1 MLHFDPATGFYADDT
16 ETVRAAVAAD
26 WVAAFH
32 KDGQVDLN
40 TDPETPAGQLIDS
53 QTAAVTEKD
62 TELLYLCNQFDPAKN
77 EGVFQDAI
85 AKIYFLSRK
94 AATPSTATIA
104 VRGLSGTVIPVNA
117 QIMSSADDTIW
128 QNIAAFTI
136 GADGTGSGVFRC
148 TTEGLI
154 SAAAGTLTR
163 IMTVV
168 AGWDTATN
176 GHAATVGTLEENRG
190 QFELRRYASVALN
203 SRGTAA
209 SVYARIMQL
218 DDVIG
223 CVVRE
228 NKTNQ
233 PKVIDGVTLS
243 PHSVYVCVL
252 GGNDGAIATAMYRT
266 VSAGCDTNGTTTYTV
281 EDDTTGIKE
290 PIHFQRPTDADIT
303 IRLKFPDAA
312 GFSADD
318 LAAIRQAVFNNF
330 YGEDPTEVDGSIMAR
345 PLMGDI
351 IYAPRFAISVQNAGY
366 TDLLD
371 VDIAKTGGAWSDAL
385 YVKIDENPVLS
396 LADIVI
402 E

>member
-53 QTAAVTEKD
+53 QTAAISEKD

-77 EGVFQDAI
+77 EGIFQDAI
-85 AKIYFLSRK
+85 AKIYFLTRK
-94 AATPSTATIA
+94 PATPSTATIT

-128 QNIAAFTI
+128 QNVAAFTI

-176 GHAATVGTLEENRG
+176 EHAAVVGTLEENRG

-209 SVYARIMQL
+209 SVYARVMQL

-252 GGNDGAIATAMYRT
+252 GGNDGSIANAMYRT
-266 VSAGCDTNGTTTYTV
+266 VSAGCDTNGTTTYLV

-290 PIHFQRPTDADIT
+290 MIHFQRPADADIT

-318 LAAIRQAVFNNF
+318 LAVIRQAVFNNF
-330 YGEDPTEVDGSIMAR
+330 YGEDPTVIDGSIMAR
-345 PLMGDI
+345 PLMGDT

-385 YVKIDENPVLS
+385 HVRIDENPVLS

>member
-1 MLHFDPATGFYADDT
+1 MLHFDPATGFCADDT

-40 TDPETPAGQLIDS
+40 TDPETPAGQRIDS

-77 EGVFQDAI
+77 EGIFQDAI

-94 AATPSTATIA
+94 AATPSTATIT

-117 QIMSSADDTIW
+117 QVMSSADDTIW
-128 QNIAAFTI
+128 QNVAAFTI

-168 AGWDTATN
+168 AGWDIATN
-176 GHAATVGTLEENRG
+176 EHAAVVGTLEENRG

-209 SVYARIMQL
+209 SVYARVMQL
-218 DDVIG
+218 EDVIG

-252 GGNDGAIATAMYRT
+252 GGKDGAIATAIYRT
-266 VSAGCDTNGTTTYTV
+266 VSAGCDTNGTTDYLV

-290 PIHFQRPTDADIT
+290 MIHFQRPTDADIT

-330 YGEDPTEVDGSIMAR
+330 YGEDPTVVDGSIMAR
-345 PLMGDI
+345 PLMGDT

>member
-77 EGVFQDAI
+77 EGIFQDAI

-94 AATPSTATIA
+94 AATPSTATIT

-128 QNIAAFTI
+128 QNVAAFTI

-148 TTEGLI
+148 TSAGLI
-154 SAAAGTLTR
+154 PAAAGTLTR

-176 GHAATVGTLEENRG
+176 EHAAVVGTLEENRG

-203 SRGTAA
+203 SRGTVA

-228 NKTNQ
+228 NKTNI

-266 VSAGCDTNGTTTYTV
+266 VSAGCDTNGTTDYLV
-281 EDDTTGIKE
+281 EDDTTGTKE
-290 PIHFQRPTDADIT
+290 MIHFQRPTDADIT

-330 YGEDPTEVDGSIMAR
+330 YGEDPTVVDGSIMAR
-345 PLMGDI
+345 PLMGDT

>member
-53 QTAAVTEKD
+53 QTAAITEKD
-62 TELLYLCNQFDPAKN
+62 TELLYLCSQFDPAKN

-94 AATPSTATIA
+94 AATPSTATIT

-128 QNIAAFTI
+128 QNVAAFTI

-148 TTEGLI
+148 TSEGLI

-176 GHAATVGTLEENRG
+176 EHAAVVGTLEENRG

-228 NKTNQ
+228 NKANQ

-266 VSAGCDTNGTTTYTV
+266 VSAGCDTNGTTDYLV

-290 PIHFQRPTDADIT
+290 MIHFQRPTDADIT

-345 PLMGDI
+345 PLMGDT

>member
-53 QTAAVTEKD
+53 QTAAITEKD
-62 TELLYLCNQFDPAKN
+62 TELLYLCDQFDPAKN
-77 EGVFQDAI
+77 EGIFQDAI

-94 AATPSTATIA
+94 AATPSTTTIT
-104 VRGLSGTVIPVNA
+104 VRGLSGTIIPVNA

-128 QNIAAFTI
+128 QNVAAFTI

-176 GHAATVGTLEENRG
+176 EHAATVGTLEENRG

-252 GGNDGAIATAMYRT
+252 GGNDGAIATAM
-266 VSAGCDTNGTTTYTV
+266 V

-290 PIHFQRPTDADIT
+290 MIHFQRPTDADIT

-318 LAAIRQAVFNNF
+318 LAVIRQAVFNNF
-330 YGEDPTEVDGSIMAR
+330 YGEDPTIIDGSIMAR
-345 PLMGDI
+345 PLMGDT

-385 YVKIDENPVLS
+385 HVRIDENPVLS

>member
-62 TELLYLCNQFDPAKN
+62 TELLYLCDQFDPAKN
-77 EGVFQDAI
+77 EGIFQDAI

-94 AATPSTATIA
+94 AATPSTATIT
-104 VRGLSGTVIPVNA
+104 VRGLAGTIIPVNA
-117 QIMSSADDTIW
+117 QIMSSADDSIW
-128 QNIAAFTI
+128 QNAAAFTI

-148 TTEGLI
+148 ASEGLI
-154 SAAAGTLTR
+154 SAAAGTLTQ

-176 GHAATVGTLEENRG
+176 EHAATVGTLEENRG

-209 SVYARIMQL
+209 SVYARVMQL

-228 NKTNQ
+228 NKTNI
-233 PKVIDGVTLS
+233 PRVIDGVTLS

-252 GGNDGAIATAMYRT
+252 GGNDGAIATAIYRT
-266 VSAGCDTNGTTTYTV
+266 VSAGCDTNGTTDYLV

-290 PIHFQRPTDADIT
+290 MIHFQRPTDSDIT

-330 YGEDPTEVDGSIMAR
+330 YGEDPTVVDGSIMAR
-345 PLMGDI
+345 PMMGDT

-371 VDIAKTGGAWSDAL
+371 VDVAKTGGAWSDAL
-385 YVKIDENPVLS
+385 YVKIDENSVLS

>member
-26 WVAAFH
+26 WVTAFH

-53 QTAAVTEKD
+53 QTAAITEKD

-77 EGVFQDAI
+77 EGIFQDAI

-94 AATPSTATIA
+94 AATPSTATIT

-128 QNIAAFTI
+128 QNVAAFTI

-176 GHAATVGTLEENRG
+176 EHAAVVGTLEENRG
-190 QFELRRYASVALN
+190 QFELRRYSSVSLN

-252 GGNDGAIATAMYRT
+252 GGNDGSIANAMYRT
-266 VSAGCDTNGTTTYTV
+266 VSAGCDTNGTTDYLV

-290 PIHFQRPTDADIT
+290 MIHFQRPTDADIT

-318 LAAIRQAVFNNF
+318 LVVIRQAVFNNF
-330 YGEDPTEVDGSIMAR
+330 YGEDPTVIDGSIMAR
-345 PLMGDI
+345 PLMGDT

-385 YVKIDENPVLS
+385 HVRIDENPVLS

>member
-1 MLHFDPATGFYADDT
+1 M
-16 ETVRAAVAAD
+16 
-26 WVAAFH
+26 AAFH

-77 EGVFQDAI
+77 EGIFQDAI

-94 AATPSTATIA
+94 AATPSTATIT

-117 QIMSSADDTIW
+117 QVMSSADDTIW
-128 QNIAAFTI
+128 QNVAAFTI

-176 GHAATVGTLEENRG
+176 EHAAV
-190 QFELRRYASVALN
+190 V
-203 SRGTAA
+203 RGTAA

-266 VSAGCDTNGTTTYTV
+266 VSAGCDTNGTTDYLV

-290 PIHFQRPTDADIT
+290 LIHFQRPTDADIT

-345 PLMGDI
+345 PLMGDT

>member
-77 EGVFQDAI
+77 EGIFQDAI

-94 AATPSTATIA
+94 AATPSTATIT

-128 QNIAAFTI
+128 QNVAAFTI

-176 GHAATVGTLEENRG
+176 EHAAVVGTLEENRG

-209 SVYARIMQL
+209 SVCARIMQL

-228 NKTNQ
+228 NKTNIPQ
-233 PKVIDGVTLS
+233 VIDGVTLS

-266 VSAGCDTNGTTTYTV
+266 VSAGCDTNGTTDYLV
-281 EDDTTGIKE
+281 EDDTTRIKE
-290 PIHFQRPTDADIT
+290 LIHFQRPTDADIT

-330 YGEDPTEVDGSIMAR
+330 YGEDPTVVDGSIMAR
-345 PLMGDI
+345 PMMGDT

-371 VDIAKTGGAWSDAL
+371 VDLAKTGGAWSDAL

>member
-53 QTAAVTEKD
+53 QTAAITEKD
-62 TELLYLCNQFDPAKN
+62 TELLYLCDQFDPAKN
-77 EGVFQDAI
+77 EGIFQDAI

-94 AATPSTATIA
+94 AATPSTATIT

-128 QNIAAFTI
+128 QNVAAFTI

-176 GHAATVGTLEENRG
+176 EHAAVVGTLEENRG
-190 QFELRRYASVALN
+190 QFELRRYSSVSLN

-228 NKTNQ
+228 NKTNI
-233 PKVIDGVTLS
+233 PRVIDGVTLS

-266 VSAGCDTNGTTTYTV
+266 VSAGCDTNGTTTYLV

-303 IRLKFPDAA
+303 IRLKFPNAA

-330 YGEDPTEVDGSIMAR
+330 YGEDPTVVDGSIMAR
-345 PLMGDI
+345 PLMGDT

-371 VDIAKTGGAWSDAL
+371 VDVAKTGGAWSDAL

>member
-32 KDGQVDLN
+32 KDGRVDLN

-53 QTAAVTEKD
+53 QTAAITEKD

-77 EGVFQDAI
+77 EGIFQDAI

-94 AATPSTATIA
+94 AATPSTTTIT

-117 QIMSSADDTIW
+117 QVMSSADDTIW
-128 QNIAAFTI
+128 QNVAAFTI

-176 GHAATVGTLEENRG
+176 EHAAVVGTLEENRG

-209 SVYARIMQL
+209 IVYARVMQL

-252 GGNDGAIATAMYRT
+252 GGNNGAIATAMYRT

-303 IRLKFPDAA
+303 IRLRFPDVA

-330 YGEDPTEVDGSIMAR
+330 YGEDPTVVDGSIMAR
-345 PLMGDI
+345 PLMGDT

-371 VDIAKTGGAWSDAL
+371 VDIAKAGGAWSDAL

>member
-53 QTAAVTEKD
+53 QTAAITEKD

-77 EGVFQDAI
+77 EGIFQDAI

-94 AATPSTATIA
+94 AATPSTATIT

-117 QIMSSADDTIW
+117 QVMSSADDTIW
-128 QNIAAFTI
+128 QNVAAFTI

-176 GHAATVGTLEENRG
+176 EHAAVVGTLEENRG
-190 QFELRRYASVALN
+190 QFELRRYSSVSLN

-290 PIHFQRPTDADIT
+290 PIRFQRPTDADIT
-303 IRLKFPDAA
+303 IRLRFPNAA

-330 YGEDPTEVDGSIMAR
+330 YGEDPTVVDGSIMAR
-345 PLMGDI
+345 PLMGDT

>member
-1 MLHFDPATGFYADDT
+1 MRISKYA
-16 ETVRAAVAAD
+16 
-26 WVAAFH
+26 F
-32 KDGQVDLN
+32 
-40 TDPETPAGQLIDS
+40 PS
-53 QTAAVTEKD
+53 
-62 TELLYLCNQFDPAKN
+62 
-77 EGVFQDAI
+77 
-85 AKIYFLSRK
+85 
-94 AATPSTATIA
+94 AATIT

-128 QNIAAFTI
+128 QNVAAFTI

-148 TTEGLI
+148 TSEGLI

-176 GHAATVGTLEENRG
+176 EHAATVGTLEENRG

-266 VSAGCDTNGTTTYTV
+266 VSAGCDTNGTTDYLV

-290 PIHFQRPTDADIT
+290 MIHFQRPTDADIT

-345 PLMGDI
+345 PLMGDT

-371 VDIAKTGGAWSDAL
+371 VDLAKTGGTWSDAL
-385 YVKIDENPVLS
+385 HVRIDENPVLS

>member
-53 QTAAVTEKD
+53 QTAAITEKD
-62 TELLYLCNQFDPAKN
+62 TELLYLCDQFDPAKN
-77 EGVFQDAI
+77 EGIFQDAI

-94 AATPSTATIA
+94 AATPSTATIT

-128 QNIAAFTI
+128 QNVAAFTI

-148 TTEGLI
+148 TSEGLI

-176 GHAATVGTLEENRG
+176 EHAAVVGTLEENRG

-209 SVYARIMQL
+209 SVYARVMQL

-233 PKVIDGVTLS
+233 PKTIDGVTLS

-252 GGNDGAIATAMYRT
+252 GGNDGAIATAMYKT

-312 GFSADD
+312 SLSADD

-330 YGEDPTEVDGSIMAR
+330 YGEDPTVVDGSIMAR
-345 PLMGDI
+345 PLMGDT

>member
-77 EGVFQDAI
+77 EGIFQDAI

-94 AATPSTATIA
+94 AATPSTATIT

-128 QNIAAFTI
+128 QNVAAFTI

-148 TTEGLI
+148 TSAGLI
-154 SAAAGTLTR
+154 PAAAGTLTR

-176 GHAATVGTLEENRG
+176 EHAAVVGTLEENRG

-228 NKTNQ
+228 NKTNI

-252 GGNDGAIATAMYRT
+252 GCNDGAIATAMYRT
-266 VSAGCDTNGTTTYTV
+266 VSAGCDTNGTTDYLV

-290 PIHFQRPTDADIT
+290 MIHFQRPTDADIT

-330 YGEDPTEVDGSIMAR
+330 YGEDPTVIDGSIMAR
-345 PLMGDI
+345 PLMGDT

>member
-1 MLHFDPATGFYADDT
+1 MLHFDPAVGFFADEIED
-16 ETVRAAVAAD
+16 VRSDVAASWRAAFANSTDVP
-26 WVAAFH
+26 
-32 KDGQVDLN
+32 LN
-40 TDPETPAGQLIDS
+40 TDPESPAGQLVDS
-53 QTAAVTEKD
+53 QTAAIVEKD

-85 AKIYFLSRK
+85 ARIYFLTRK
-94 AATPSTATIA
+94 NKTPSYAAISVT
-104 VRGLSGTVIPVNA
+104 GLPGTVIPVSA
-117 QIMSSADDTIW
+117 QIQSTADGTLW
-128 QNIAAFTI
+128 QNQEAFTI
-136 GADGTGSGVFRC
+136 GADGTATGIFSCLTDGAV
-148 TTEGLI
+148 
-154 SAAAGTLTR
+154 SALAGTLTQ
-163 IMTVV
+163 IVTVV

-176 GHAATVGTLEENRG
+176 EHAATVGTFEENRG

-266 VSAGCDTNGTTTYTV
+266 VSAGCDTNGTTDYLV

-290 PIHFQRPTDADIT
+290 MIHFQRPTDADIT

-345 PLMGDI
+345 PLMGDT

>member
-26 WVAAFH
+26 WVTAFH

-53 QTAAVTEKD
+53 QTAAITEKD
-62 TELLYLCNQFDPAKN
+62 TELLYLCDQFDPAKN
-77 EGVFQDAI
+77 EGIFQDAI

-94 AATPSTATIA
+94 AATPSTATIT

-128 QNIAAFTI
+128 QNVAAFTI

-176 GHAATVGTLEENRG
+176 EHAAVVGTLEENRG
-190 QFELRRYASVALN
+190 QFELRRYSSVSLN

-223 CVVRE
+223 CV
-228 NKTNQ
+228 
-233 PKVIDGVTLS
+233 
-243 PHSVYVCVL
+243 
-252 GGNDGAIATAMYRT
+252 
-266 VSAGCDTNGTTTYTV
+266 
-281 EDDTTGIKE
+281 
-290 PIHFQRPTDADIT
+290 
-303 IRLKFPDAA
+303 
-312 GFSADD
+312 
-318 LAAIRQAVFNNF
+318 
-330 YGEDPTEVDGSIMAR
+330 
-345 PLMGDI
+345 GD
-351 IYAPRFAISVQNAGY
+351 
-366 TDLLD
+366 
-371 VDIAKTGGAWSDAL
+371 
-385 YVKIDENPVLS
+385 
-396 LADIVI
+396 
-402 E
+402 

>member
-53 QTAAVTEKD
+53 QTAAITEKD

-77 EGVFQDAI
+77 EGIFQDAI

-94 AATPSTATIA
+94 AATPSTATIT

-117 QIMSSADDTIW
+117 QVMSSADDTIW
-128 QNIAAFTI
+128 QNVAAFTI
-136 GADGTGSGVFRC
+136 GTDGIGSGVFRC

-176 GHAATVGTLEENRG
+176 EHAAVVGTLEENRG

-203 SRGTAA
+203 SRSTAA
-209 SVYARIMQL
+209 SVCARVMQL
-218 DDVIG
+218 EDVIG

-303 IRLKFPDAA
+303 IRLRFPDAA

-330 YGEDPTEVDGSIMAR
+330 YGEDPTVVDGSIMAR
-345 PLMGDI
+345 PLMGDT

>member
-266 VSAGCDTNGTTTYTV
+266 VSAGCDTNGTTDYLV

-290 PIHFQRPTDADIT
+290 MIHFQRPTDADIT
-303 IRLKFPDAA
+303 IRLRFPDAA

-318 LAAIRQAVFNNF
+318 LAVIRQAVFNNF

-345 PLMGDI
+345 PLMGDT

-371 VDIAKTGGAWSDAL
+371 VDLAKTGGAWSDAL
-385 YVKIDENPVLS
+385 HIRIDENPVLS

>member
-1 MLHFDPATGFYADDT
+1 
-16 ETVRAAVAAD
+16 
-26 WVAAFH
+26 
-32 KDGQVDLN
+32 
-40 TDPETPAGQLIDS
+40 
-53 QTAAVTEKD
+53 
-62 TELLYLCNQFDPAKN
+62 
-77 EGVFQDAI
+77 
-85 AKIYFLSRK
+85 
-94 AATPSTATIA
+94 
-104 VRGLSGTVIPVNA
+104 
-117 QIMSSADDTIW
+117 
-128 QNIAAFTI
+128 
-136 GADGTGSGVFRC
+136 
-148 TTEGLI
+148 
-154 SAAAGTLTR
+154 
-163 IMTVV
+163 
-168 AGWDTATN
+168 
-176 GHAATVGTLEENRG
+176 
-190 QFELRRYASVALN
+190 
-203 SRGTAA
+203 
-209 SVYARIMQL
+209 MQL

-266 VSAGCDTNGTTTYTV
+266 VSAGCDTNGTTDYLV

-290 PIHFQRPTDADIT
+290 MIHFQRPTDADIT

-345 PLMGDI
+345 PLMGDT

-371 VDIAKTGGAWSDAL
+371 VDLAKTGGAWSDAL

>member
-53 QTAAVTEKD
+53 QTAAITEKD
-62 TELLYLCNQFDPAKN
+62 TELLYLCDQFDPAKN
-77 EGVFQDAI
+77 EGIFQDAI

-94 AATPSTATIA
+94 AATPSTATIT

-128 QNIAAFTI
+128 QNVAAFTI

-148 TTEGLI
+148 TSEGLI

-190 QFELRRYASVALN
+190 QFELRRYSSVSLN

-266 VSAGCDTNGTTTYTV
+266 VSAGCDTNGTTDYLV

-290 PIHFQRPTDADIT
+290 MIHFQRPTDADIT
-303 IRLKFPDAA
+303 IRLRFPDAA

>member
-1 MLHFDPATGFYADDT
+1 MLQFDPAVGFTADEIED
-16 ETVRAAVAAD
+16 VRAAVAAE
-26 WVAAFH
+26 WQAAFATST
-32 KDGQVDLN
+32 DVPLN
-40 TDPETPAGQLIDS
+40 TNPESPAGQLVDS
-53 QTAAVTEKD
+53 QTAAIVEKD

-77 EGVFQDAI
+77 EGIFQDAI

-94 AATPSTATIA
+94 AATPSTATIT

-117 QIMSSADDTIW
+117 QVMSSADDTIW
-128 QNIAAFTI
+128 QNVAAFTI

-176 GHAATVGTLEENRG
+176 EHAATVGTLEENRG
-190 QFELRRYASVALN
+190 QFELRRYSSVSLN

-233 PKVIDGVTLS
+233 PKTIDGVTLS

-252 GGNDGAIATAMYRT
+252 GGNSGAIATAMYRT
-266 VSAGCDTNGTTTYTV
+266 VSAGCDTNGTTDYLV

-290 PIHFQRPTDADIT
+290 MIHFQRPTDADIT

-318 LAAIRQAVFNNF
+318 LAVIRQAVFNNF
-330 YGEDPTEVDGSIMAR
+330 YGEDPTVIDGSIMAR
-345 PLMGDI
+345 PLMGDT

-385 YVKIDENPVLS
+385 HVRIDENPVLS

>member
-77 EGVFQDAI
+77 EGIFQDAI

-94 AATPSTATIA
+94 AATPSTATIT

-128 QNIAAFTI
+128 QNVAAFTI

-176 GHAATVGTLEENRG
+176 EHAAVVGTLEENRG

-209 SVYARIMQL
+209 SVYARVMQL

-252 GGNDGAIATAMYRT
+252 GGNDGAIATAIYRT
-266 VSAGCDTNGTTTYTV
+266 VSAGCDTNGTTDYLV

-290 PIHFQRPTDADIT
+290 MIHFQRPTDADIT
-303 IRLKFPDAA
+303 IRLRFPNAA

-330 YGEDPTEVDGSIMAR
+330 YGEDPTVVDGSIMAR
-345 PLMGDI
+345 PLMGDT

>member
-1 MLHFDPATGFYADDT
+1 MLHFDPNTGFYADDT

-53 QTAAVTEKD
+53 QTAAITEKD

-77 EGVFQDAI
+77 EGIFQDAV

-94 AATPSTATIA
+94 AATPSTTTIT

-117 QIMSSADDTIW
+117 QIMSTADDTIW
-128 QNIAAFTI
+128 QNVAAFTI

-154 SAAAGTLTR
+154 PAAAGTLTR

-176 GHAATVGTLEENRG
+176 DHAAVVGTLEENRG

-209 SVYARIMQL
+209 SVYARVMQL
-218 DDVIG
+218 NDVIG

-233 PKVIDGVTLS
+233 PKTIDGVTLS

-303 IRLKFPDAA
+303 IRLRFPDAA

-330 YGEDPTEVDGSIMAR
+330 YGEDPTVVDGSIMAR
-345 PLMGDI
+345 PLMGDT

-371 VDIAKTGGAWSDAL
+371 VDVAKTGGAWSDAL

>member
-77 EGVFQDAI
+77 EGIFQDAI

-94 AATPSTATIA
+94 AATPSTATIT

-117 QIMSSADDTIW
+117 QVMSSADDTIW
-128 QNIAAFTI
+128 QNVAAFTI

-176 GHAATVGTLEENRG
+176 EHAAVVGTLEENRG
-190 QFELRRYASVALN
+190 QFELRRYSSVALN

-209 SVYARIMQL
+209 SVYARVMQL
-218 DDVIG
+218 EDVIG

-252 GGNDGAIATAMYRT
+252 GGNNGAIATAMYRT

-312 GFSADD
+312 SLSADD

-330 YGEDPTEVDGSIMAR
+330 YGEDPTVVDGSIMAR
-345 PLMGDI
+345 PLMGDT

>member
-77 EGVFQDAI
+77 EGIFQDAI

-94 AATPSTATIA
+94 AATPSTATIT

-117 QIMSSADDTIW
+117 QVMSSADDTIW
-128 QNIAAFTI
+128 QNVAAFTI

-148 TTEGLI
+148 TTAGLI

-176 GHAATVGTLEENRG
+176 EHAAVVGTLEENRG
-190 QFELRRYASVALN
+190 QFELRRYSSVSLN

-209 SVYARIMQL
+209 SVYARVMQL
-218 DDVIG
+218 EDVIG

-252 GGNDGAIATAMYRT
+252 GGNDGSIANAMYRT
-266 VSAGCDTNGTTTYTV
+266 VSAGCDTNGTTTYLV

-290 PIHFQRPTDADIT
+290 PIHFQRPADADIT
-303 IRLKFPDAA
+303 IRLRFPDA
-312 GFSADD
+312 ADD

-330 YGEDPTEVDGSIMAR
+330 YGEDPTVVDGSIMAR
-345 PLMGDI
+345 PLMGDT

-371 VDIAKTGGAWSDAL
+371 VDIAKTGGTWSDAL

>member
-53 QTAAVTEKD
+53 QTAAITEKD
-62 TELLYLCNQFDPAKN
+62 TELLYLCSQFDPAKN

-94 AATPSTATIA
+94 AATPSTATIT

-128 QNIAAFTI
+128 QNVAAFTI

-148 TTEGLI
+148 TSEGLI

-176 GHAATVGTLEENRG
+176 EHAAVVGTLEENRG
-190 QFELRRYASVALN
+190 QFELRRYSSVSLN

-228 NKTNQ
+228 NKTDQ

-266 VSAGCDTNGTTTYTV
+266 VSAGCDTNGTTDYLV

-290 PIHFQRPTDADIT
+290 MIHFQRPTDADIT

-318 LAAIRQAVFNNF
+318 LAVIRQAVFNNF
-330 YGEDPTEVDGSIMAR
+330 YGEDPTVVDGSIMAR
-345 PLMGDI
+345 PLMGDT

>member
-53 QTAAVTEKD
+53 QTAAITEKD

-77 EGVFQDAI
+77 EGIFQDAI

-94 AATPSTATIA
+94 AATPSTATIT

-117 QIMSSADDTIW
+117 QVMSSADDTIW
-128 QNIAAFTI
+128 QNVAAFTI

-176 GHAATVGTLEENRG
+176 EHAAVVGTLEENRG
-190 QFELRRYASVALN
+190 QFELRRYSSVALN

-209 SVYARIMQL
+209 SVYARVMQL
-218 DDVIG
+218 EDVIG

-233 PKVIDGVTLS
+233 SKVIDGVTLS

-290 PIHFQRPTDADIT
+290 PIRFQRPTDADIT
-303 IRLKFPDAA
+303 IRLRFPNAA

-330 YGEDPTEVDGSIMAR
+330 YGEDPTVVDGSIMAR
-345 PLMGDI
+345 PLMGDT

>member
-53 QTAAVTEKD
+53 QTAAITEKD
-62 TELLYLCNQFDPAKN
+62 TELLYLCDQFDPAKN
-77 EGVFQDAI
+77 EGIFQDAI

-94 AATPSTATIA
+94 AATPSTATIT

-117 QIMSSADDTIW
+117 QVMSSADDTIW
-128 QNIAAFTI
+128 QNVAAFTI

-148 TTEGLI
+148 TSEGLI
-154 SAAAGTLTR
+154 SAAAGTLTQ

-176 GHAATVGTLEENRG
+176 EHAAVVGTLEENRG
-190 QFELRRYASVALN
+190 QFELRRYSSVALN

-252 GGNDGAIATAMYRT
+252 GGNDGAVATAMYRT
-266 VSAGCDTNGTTTYTV
+266 VSAGCDTNGTTDYLV

-290 PIHFQRPTDADIT
+290 MIHFQRPTDADIT

-330 YGEDPTEVDGSIMAR
+330 YGEDPTVIDGSIMAR
-345 PLMGDI
+345 PLMGDT

-385 YVKIDENPVLS
+385 HVKIDENPVLS

>member
-53 QTAAVTEKD
+53 QTAAITEKD
-62 TELLYLCNQFDPAKN
+62 TELLYLCSQFDPAKN

-94 AATPSTATIA
+94 AATPSTATIT

-117 QIMSSADDTIW
+117 QVMSSADDTIW
-128 QNIAAFTI
+128 QNVAAFTI

-163 IMTVV
+163 IMT
-168 AGWDTATN
+168 
-176 GHAATVGTLEENRG
+176 
-190 QFELRRYASVALN
+190 ELRRYASVALN

-209 SVYARIMQL
+209 SVYARVMQL
-218 DDVIG
+218 EDVIG

-252 GGNDGAIATAMYRT
+252 GGNNGAIATAMYRT

-303 IRLKFPDAA
+303 IRLKFPNAA

-330 YGEDPTEVDGSIMAR
+330 YGEDPTVVDGSIMAR
-345 PLMGDI
+345 PLMGDT

>member
-53 QTAAVTEKD
+53 QTAAITEKD
-62 TELLYLCNQFDPAKN
+62 TELLYLCDQFDPAKN
-77 EGVFQDAI
+77 EGIFQDAI

-94 AATPSTATIA
+94 AATPSTATIT

-128 QNIAAFTI
+128 QNVAAFTI
-136 GADGTGSGVFRC
+136 GADGTGSGIFRC
-148 TTEGLI
+148 TSEGLI
-154 SAAAGTLTR
+154 PAAAGTLTR

-176 GHAATVGTLEENRG
+176 EHAAVVGTLEENRG
-190 QFELRRYASVALN
+190 QFELRRYSSVSLN

-218 DDVIG
+218 EDVIG

-266 VSAGCDTNGTTTYTV
+266 VSAGCDTNGTTDYLV

-290 PIHFQRPTDADIT
+290 MIHFQRPTDADIT

-318 LAAIRQAVFNNF
+318 LAVIRQAVFNNF

-345 PLMGDI
+345 PLMGDT

-385 YVKIDENPVLS
+385 HVKIDENPVLS
-396 LADIVI
+396 LAGIVI

>member
-77 EGVFQDAI
+77 EGIFQDAI

-94 AATPSTATIA
+94 AATPSTATIT

-128 QNIAAFTI
+128 QNVAAFTI

-176 GHAATVGTLEENRG
+176 EHAAVVGTLEENRG

-209 SVYARIMQL
+209 SVYARVMQL
-218 DDVIG
+218 EDVIG

-266 VSAGCDTNGTTTYTV
+266 VSAGCDTNGTTDYLV

-290 PIHFQRPTDADIT
+290 MIHFQRPTDADIT

-318 LAAIRQAVFNNF
+318 LTAIRQAVFNNF

-345 PLMGDI
+345 PLMGDT

-371 VDIAKTGGAWSDAL
+371 VDVAKTGGAWSDAL

>member
-16 ETVRAAVAAD
+16 ATVRAAVAAD

-77 EGVFQDAI
+77 EGIFQDAL
-85 AKIYFLSRK
+85 ARVYFITRKPAAPSR
-94 AATPSTATIA
+94 AVIT
-104 VRGLSGTVIPVNA
+104 VRGLTGTVIPVNA
-117 QIMSSADDTIW
+117 QVMSTADDTAW
-128 QNIAAFTI
+128 QNTAAFTI
-136 GADGTGSGVFRC
+136 GADGTGSGIFEC

-176 GHAATVGTLEENRG
+176 ATAATVGTLKENRG

-209 SVYARIMQL
+209 SVYARVMQL

-233 PKVIDGVTLS
+233 PKTIDGITLS
-243 PHSVYVCVL
+243 PHSVYVCAL
-252 GGNDGAIATAMYRT
+252 GGENWAIATAMYKT
-266 VSAGCDTNGTTTYTV
+266 VSAGCDTNGTSTFTV
-281 EDDTTGIKE
+281 EDPSTGIKE
-290 PIHFQRPTDADIT
+290 PIHFQRPTDIGVT
-303 IRLKFPDAA
+303 IRLKFPDVAS
-312 GFSADD
+312 FSADD

-330 YGEDPTEVDGSIMAR
+330 YGEDPTVIDGSIMAR
-345 PLMGDI
+345 PLMGDT

-371 VDIAKTGGAWSDAL
+371 VDVAKTGGAWSDAL